1 MALSD
6 LLNQMHG
13 GGVHHHVVIPSRG
26 RESLLKFLVMSIG
39 KTAMSKPDK
48 SQISKELAFQC
59 WMGGQKIIKKNV
71 GEC

>member
-48 SQISKELAFQC
+48 SQLSKELAFQC
-59 WMGGQKIIKKNV
+59 WMGGQKIIKKNF